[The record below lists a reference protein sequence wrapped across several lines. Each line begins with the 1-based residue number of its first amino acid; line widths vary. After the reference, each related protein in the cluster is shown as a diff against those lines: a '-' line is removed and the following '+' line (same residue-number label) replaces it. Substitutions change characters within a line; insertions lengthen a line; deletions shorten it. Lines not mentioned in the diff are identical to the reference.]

1 MQELSKSNQ
10 VIELVKKM
18 GVLRPRDLEAHS
30 IPREYLR
37 RLTDKGFLEKI
48 GRGLYSIPGANVSE
62 MHSLA
67 EAAKRVPRGVMC
79 LLSALR
85 FHDLTT
91 QNPFQVWMAIDV
103 DAHAS
108 KPDGLPLR
116 IVRFSG
122 AALTSFIEEHN
133 IEGVTV
139 QVYSPAKTVTDCFK
153 YRNKIGLNVA
163 IEALQDCWR
172 QRKTTMDAIWA
183 AAKVCRVTTIIRP
196 YLESLI

>member
-1 MQELSKSNQ
+1 MSKSSKSNQ
-10 VIELVKKM
+10 IIELAKKM
-18 GVLRPRDLEAHS
+18 GMLRPRDLDPHS

-37 RLTDKGFLEKI
+37 RLTQKGLLEKI
-48 GRGLYSIPGANVSE
+48 GRGLYSLPGTDVSE

-67 EAAKRVPRGVMC
+67 EAAKRVPRGVVC

-91 QNPFQVWMAIDV
+91 QNPFQIWMAIDV
-103 DAHAS
+103 DAHAP
-108 KPDGLPLR
+108 KPDALPLR

-122 AALTSFIEEHN
+122 AALSSFIEEHN

-139 QVYSPAKTVTDCFK
+139 RVYSPAKTVADCFK

-163 IEALQDCWR
+163 IEALQDCWQ
-172 QRKTTMDAIWA
+172 QRKATMDEIWA